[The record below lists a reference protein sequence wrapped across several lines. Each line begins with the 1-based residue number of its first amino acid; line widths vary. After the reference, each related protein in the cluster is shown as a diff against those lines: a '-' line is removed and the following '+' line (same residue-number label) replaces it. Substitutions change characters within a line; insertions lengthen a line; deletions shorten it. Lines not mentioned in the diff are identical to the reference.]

1 MKRLL
6 SGLMFVCTILVVS
19 NTTGVQAARAA
30 DTSTP
35 GVEGA
40 WTGTLDA
47 IGTKLTIVFR
57 VAKNP
62 DGSWK
67 TLLDSPDQG
76 AKDIPVSET
85 VIKGDTLIF
94 KSAAVMGAY
103 EGLIQPDGKTAVGT
117 WKQGGM
123 SLPLTL
129 SRTDQAPTVSVNRP
143 QEPKPPFPYK
153 QEEVAFK
160 NEKAGVVLSGTLTLP
175 EEGGPFAAVVM
186 ITGSGPQDR
195 DEQLLG
201 HKPFLVIADYLTR
214 RGVAVLRCDDR
225 GIGKSTG
232 DFATAT
238 TVDFASDALAAVA
251 FLTSRKDIDPERIGL
266 CGHSEGAIIAP
277 MVANQSKDVSF
288 VILLAGPGMRGEE
301 LLYLQAARMSQA
313 MGVDEKTIAKN
324 EAIQRAMFAV
334 LNSEKDDAVAGKKL
348 REILTEAMAGM
359 TADEKAKSGS
369 SEATIDMQVKRALT
383 PWFRYFIAYDPV
395 VELNRLH
402 CPVLALWG
410 EKDLQ
415 VPPKENMPL
424 VEQALKKAGN
434 NEAVLKVLPGL
445 NHLFQTANTGSPSEY
460 AQIEETFSPAALTI
474 IGDWIAEKTAKK

>member
-1 MKRLL
+1 MKKPLRGLL
-6 SGLMFVCTILVVS
+6 FLCAIFVLS
-19 NTTGVQAARAA
+19 NTTGIQAARAA
-30 DTSTP
+30 DISTP
-35 GVEGA
+35 VVEGA

-47 IGTKLTIVFR
+47 MGTKLTIVFR

-62 DGSWK
+62 DGSWR

-85 VIKGDTLIF
+85 TVKGDTLIF

-129 SRTDQAPTVSVNRP
+129 SKTDQAPTVNRP

-175 EEGGPFAAVVM
+175 EQGGPFAAVVM
-186 ITGSGPQDR
+186 ISGSGPQDR
-195 DEQLLG
+195 DEQLLA

-232 DFATAT
+232 DFSTAT
-238 TVDFASDALAAVA
+238 SVDFASDALAAVA
-251 FLTSRKDIDPERIGL
+251 FLKSRKDIDSKRIGL
-266 CGHSEGAIIAP
+266 AGHSEGAIIAP
-277 MVANQSKDVSF
+277 MVASQSKDVAF

-301 LLYLQAARMSQA
+301 LMYLQAARMSQA
-313 MGVDEKTIAKN
+313 MGVDEKTISKN
-324 EAIQRAMFAV
+324 EATQRELFAV

-348 REILTEAMAGM
+348 REILNKAMEGM
-359 TADEKAKSGS
+359 TADEKAKTGS
-369 SEATIDMQVKRALT
+369 SEATIDAQIKRMLT
-383 PWFRYFIAYDPV
+383 PWFRYFIAYDPA
-395 VELNRLH
+395 VELNRLR

-424 VEQALKKAGN
+424 VEKALKKAGN
-434 NEAVLKVLPGL
+434 KEAVLKVLPGL
-445 NHLFQTANTGSPSEY
+445 NHLFQTANTGSVSEY
-460 AQIEETFSPAALTI
+460 AQIEETFSPAALTV
-474 IGDWIAEKTAKK
+474 IGDWIAERTGR

>member
-6 SGLMFVCTILVVS
+6 RGLTFVSAIFVLS

-30 DTSTP
+30 DVSRP
-35 GVEGA
+35 VVEGA

-47 IGTKLTIVFR
+47 MGTKLRIVFR

-67 TLLDSPDQG
+67 TLVDSPDQG

-94 KSAAVMGAY
+94 KSAAVMGTY

-129 SRTDQAPTVSVNRP
+129 SKTDQAPTVNRP

-160 NEKAGVVLSGTLTLP
+160 NERAGIVLSGTLTVP
-175 EEGGPFAAVVM
+175 EQGGPFAAVVM

-232 DFATAT
+232 DFAKAT
-238 TVDFASDALAAVA
+238 SVDFASDVLAAVA
-251 FLTSRKDIDPERIGL
+251 FLKSRKDIDPKRIGL
-266 CGHSEGAIIAP
+266 AGHSEGAIIAP
-277 MVANQSKDVSF
+277 MVASQSKDVAF

-301 LLYLQAARMSQA
+301 LMYLQAARMSQA
-313 MGVDEKTIAKN
+313 MGVDEKTISRN
-324 EAIQRAMFAV
+324 EATQRELFAV
-334 LNSEKDDAVAGKKL
+334 LNSEKDDAVAAKKL
-348 REILTEAMAGM
+348 REILNRAMEGM
-359 TADEKAKSGS
+359 TADEKAKTGS
-369 SEATIDMQVKRALT
+369 SEAAIDAQIKRMLT
-383 PWFRYFIAYDPV
+383 PWFRYFLAYDPA
-395 VELNRLH
+395 VELNRLR

-434 NEAVLKVLPGL
+434 KDAVLKVLPGL
-445 NHLFQTANTGSPSEY
+445 NHLFQTASTGSVSEY
-460 AQIEETFSPAALTI
+460 AQIEETFSPAALTV
-474 IGDWIAEKTAKK
+474 IGDWIAERTGR

>member
-6 SGLMFVCTILVVS
+6 GGLMFVCAIFVLS
-19 NTTGVQAARAA
+19 NTTGIQAARATDA
-30 DTSTP
+30 SGP
-35 GVEGA
+35 VVEGA

-47 IGTKLTIVFR
+47 MGTKLRIVFR
-57 VAKNP
+57 VAKYA

-76 AKDIPVSET
+76 VKDIPVSET
-85 VIKGDTLIF
+85 VIKGDSLIF
-94 KSAAVMGAY
+94 KSAAVMGTY
-103 EGLIQPDGKTAVGT
+103 EGLIQPDGKTVLGT
-117 WKQGGM
+117 WKQGGT
-123 SLPLTL
+123 SFPLTL
-129 SRTDQAPTVSVNRP
+129 SKTDQAPTVNRP

-160 NEKAGVVLSGTLTLP
+160 NEKAGIVLSGTLTLP
-175 EEGGPFAAVVM
+175 EQGGPFAAVVM

-195 DEQLLG
+195 DEQLFG

-232 DFATAT
+232 DFAKAT
-238 TVDFASDALAAVA
+238 SVDFASDVLAAVA
-251 FLTSRKDIDPERIGL
+251 FLKSRKDVDPERIGL
-266 CGHSEGAIIAP
+266 AGHSEGAIIAP
-277 MVANQSKDVSF
+277 MVASQSKDVAF
-288 VILLAGPGMRGEE
+288 VILLAGPGMSGEK
-301 LLYLQAARMSQA
+301 LMYLQAARIYQA
-313 MGVDEKTIAKN
+313 MGVDEKTISKN
-324 EAIQRAMFAV
+324 EATQREMFEV
-334 LNSEKDDAVAGKKL
+334 LSSEKDDAVAEKKL
-348 REILTEAMAGM
+348 RKILNEAAEGM
-359 TADEKAKSGS
+359 TADEKAKTKF
-369 SEATIDMQVKRALT
+369 SEAMIDMQIKQVLT
-383 PWFRYFIAYDPV
+383 PWYRFFLAYDPV

-424 VEQALKKAGN
+424 VEQALKEAGN

-445 NHLFQTANTGSPSEY
+445 NHLFQTANTGSISEY
-460 AQIEETFSPAALTI
+460 AQIEETFSPAALTV
-474 IGDWIAEKTAKK
+474 IGDWIAERTGR